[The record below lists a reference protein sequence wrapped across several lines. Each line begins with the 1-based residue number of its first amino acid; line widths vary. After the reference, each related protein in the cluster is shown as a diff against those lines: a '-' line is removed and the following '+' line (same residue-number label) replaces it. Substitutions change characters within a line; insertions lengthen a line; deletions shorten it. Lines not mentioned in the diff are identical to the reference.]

1 MDGSKENSQDLTATL
16 ADDRLDRLNH
26 VSLAD
31 KYDLGK
37 EVVFVNGTQA
47 VVRMCL
53 MQAELDR
60 QNGINSAGY
69 VTGYRGSPLGGI
81 DLQFAQASAALTASQ
96 VIFTPALNED
106 LAATAVWGTQQA
118 ALHGENTH
126 DGVFAIWYGKGPG
139 VDRTGDVFRHANLA
153 GTAPKGGVLALMG
166 DDHTGESSTVC
177 HQSEFAMMDVMIPV
191 LNPVNLEEMVQFG
204 LHGWAL
210 SRYAGLW
217 VGLKCVKDNI
227 ESSSSA
233 RLSLEQF
240 SSKLPNDVLLPE
252 GGLNIRRNDHR
263 HSQEER
269 LHKHKIA
276 AAHGYVRTNQIDRV
290 VFTGGNSP
298 RFGIVATGKAYMDV
312 LQALSDLGISKV
324 QADKMGL
331 ALYKVGMSWPIEP
344 VGLTAFARPLERMIV
359 VEEKRG
365 LMEEQI
371 KSILFNLPERPIIL
385 GKTDAHA
392 NRLLPQ
398 EGSIDGVK
406 VALAIIDHLLAG
418 QNISSDISARA
429 DHLRHSQQREFASV
443 GLTRTPYFCAGCPH
457 NSSTV
462 LPDGARGYAGIGCH
476 WMAQFMERSVE
487 GNTHMGGEGANWIG
501 EACFSSREHIFQNMG
516 DGTFNHSGLMAI
528 RAAVASGVNIT
539 YKILY
544 NDAVAMTG
552 GQTHEGDLTPPQ
564 IAHLLAASGIERL
577 ALVTDDLGRHNRSDY
592 PDRVSFH
599 HRLELQTVQAELA
612 KIAGTTALIYDQTC
626 ATEKRRRRKR
636 GLMED
641 PNKRVIIN
649 PEVCEGCGDCGVQSN
664 CVAILPIETELGRK
678 RQIDQSACNKDFSCI
693 NGFCP
698 SFVTVSGGAMAKP
711 NPAALSPDF
720 IIAEPPQIIDDSK
733 VHSILLTGVGGT
745 GVVTIGALLGMAAH
759 LDKKGCGIIDMAG
772 LAQKGGAVTSHI
784 RIGPNADDIS
794 AIRIGPG
801 GADLM
806 IGCDSLVGAEQY
818 QLKLMNPKG
827 HIVANLNQT
836 PTGDFTRRPDQHFPA
851 EQVINRLSESVED
864 GNASFC
870 DSTKLAL
877 ELIGDAIASNLI
889 MLGVAY
895 QKGLIPLRADAIEK
909 AIELNGVAV
918 AQSQQAF
925 RWGRLYVANPELL
938 PDRVHLEKSQITAQT
953 AQALIED
960 RYQRLVAYQDTA
972 YAERY
977 RGMMEKIQKID
988 RDKAERLAI
997 AAAKGLY
1004 KMMAIKDEYEVARLY
1019 TDGTFKQQLAR
1030 QFDGDISLRL
1040 HLAPPLFS
1048 KPDPRT
1054 GRPLKQ
1060 EYGGWMIGAMGVLAK
1075 FRWLRG
1081 SAFDLFGYSA
1091 ERKRERD
1098 WRERYFKLLD
1108 TLCDGLNDSNYE
1120 LAVTIAET
1128 AEDIRGFGPVRE
1140 ASFASADERLDSLL
1154 AEFTHKRATKKPAR
1168 KRNA

>member
-1 MDGSKENSQDLTATL
+1 MDGSQDNSKEIA
-16 ADDRLDRLNH
+16 DRLAGDRLNA

-31 KYDLGK
+31 KYNLDTD
-37 EVVFVNGTQA
+37 VVFVNGTQA
-47 VVRMCL
+47 LVRMCL
-53 MQAELDR
+53 MQSEIDR
-60 QNGINSAGY
+60 QHGINSAGY

-81 DLQFAQASAALTASQ
+81 DLQFAQASAPLTDSQ
-96 VIFTPALNED
+96 IVFTPALNED

-153 GTAPKGGVLALMG
+153 GTDPKGGVLALMG

-177 HQSEFAMMDVMIPV
+177 HQSEYAMMDVMIPV

-204 LHGWAL
+204 LHGWAM
-210 SRYAGLW
+210 SRYSGLW

-240 SSKLPNDVLLPE
+240 SSKLPNDVDLPE

-276 AAHGYVRTNQIDRV
+276 AAHGYVRANQIDRV
-290 VFTGGNSP
+290 IYSGGKKA

-312 LQALSDLGISKV
+312 LQALSDLGISGA
-324 QADKMGL
+324 QAGKMGL
-331 ALYKVGMSWPIEP
+331 ALYKVGMSWPVEP
-344 VGLTAFARPLERMIV
+344 SGLTAFARPLERLFV

-371 KSILFNLPERPIIL
+371 KSILYNLPARPIIL
-385 GKTDAHA
+385 GKKDADGE
-392 NRLLPQ
+392 RLLPE
-398 EGSIDGVK
+398 EGSIDGVQI
-406 VALAIIDHLLAG
+406 ALAMIDHLLAG
-418 QNISSDISARA
+418 QKIPTDISARA
-429 DHLRHSQQREFASV
+429 EHLRASQCREFASV
-443 GLTRTPYFCAGCPH
+443 GLARTPYFCAGCPH

-476 WMAQFMERSVE
+476 WMAQFMDRSVE

-501 EACFSSREHIFQNMG
+501 EACFSSRDHVFQNMG

-564 IAHLLAASGIERL
+564 IAHLLSASNIGRL
-577 ALVTDDLGRHNRSDY
+577 ALVTDDLSRHNRSDY
-592 PDRVSFH
+592 PAETTFH
-599 HRLELQTVQAELA
+599 HRLELQRVQAELA

-641 PNKRVIIN
+641 PDKRVIIN

-664 CVAILPIETELGRK
+664 CVAILPLETALGRK
-678 RQIDQSACNKDFSCI
+678 RQIDQSACNKDFSCV

-698 SFVTVSGGAMAKP
+698 SFVTVSGGTLAKP
-711 NPAALSPDF
+711 EPVGLSSD
-720 IIAEPPQIIDDSK
+720 IAIVEPEQIIPEDK

-759 LDKKGCGIIDMAG
+759 IDKKGCGIIDMAG

-784 RIGPNADDIS
+784 RIGPNAEDIS

-806 IGCDSLVGAEQY
+806 LGCDSLVGAEQY
-818 QLKLMNPKG
+818 QLKLMNPDG
-827 HIVANLNQT
+827 HIIANLNQM
-836 PTGDFTRRPDQHFPA
+836 PTGEFTRDPDQQFPA
-851 EQVINRLSESVED
+851 EQIISRLSHSVKD

-870 DSTKLAL
+870 DATQLAL
-877 ELIGDAIASNLI
+877 GLIGDAIASNLI
-889 MLGVAY
+889 MLGVAF
-895 QKGLIPLRADAIEK
+895 QKGLIPLRSEAIEK
-909 AIELNGVAV
+909 AIELNNVAV
-918 AQSQQAF
+918 AQSLQAF
-925 RWGRLYVANPELL
+925 RWGRLYVAD
-938 PDRVHLEKSQITAQT
+938 PDRLAQQT
-953 AQALIED
+953 QQPVIPAQPLSANAIIND
-960 RYQRLVAYQDTA
+960 RFDRLVAYQDTE
-972 YAERY
+972 YADSY
-977 RGMMEKIQKID
+977 RAIMQNVQRCD
-988 RDKAERLAI
+988 HDKAESLTI

-1004 KMMAIKDEYEVARLY
+1004 KLMAIKDEYEVARLF
-1019 TDGTFKQQLAR
+1019 TDGTFTQQLSH
-1030 QFDGDISLRL
+1030 QFDGDISLRF
-1040 HLAPPLFS
+1040 HLAPPIFS
-1048 KPDPRT
+1048 KTDPRT
-1054 GRPLKQ
+1054 GRPLKR
-1060 EYGGWMIGAMGVLAK
+1060 EYGSWMAGVMSVLAK
-1075 FRWLRG
+1075 MKGLRG
-1081 SAFDLFGYSA
+1081 SMFDLFGYTA
-1091 ERKRERD
+1091 ERQRERR
-1098 WRERYFKLLD
+1098 WRDRYQNILKE
-1108 TLCDGLNDSNYE
+1108 LCAGLNDNNYE
-1120 LAVTIAET
+1120 LAVQIADI
-1128 AEDIRGFGPVRE
+1128 AQDIRGFGPVRE
-1140 ASFASADERLDSLL
+1140 ASFARADETLDRLMTQ
-1154 AEFTHKRATKKPAR
+1154 FTAPA
-1168 KRNA
+1168 KQAQINNA